1 MTNESGPQGFDVSG
15 EVQNPQ
21 TVAVKY
27 TVTQSESHT
36 PYVRT
41 FRIEP
46 PMPQIGELFLR
57 GATGNV
63 SPTVL
68 EAEFI
73 ATNALGTYIAV
84 VAGESLD
91 QEVAARV
98 LIGVGQRIQ
107 ALANHPEKA
116 LDMSAA
122 QLLSTGQFRS
132 PF

>member
-1 MTNESGPQGFDVSG
+1 MAINSASNT
-15 EVQNPQ
+15 
-21 TVAVKY
+21 A
-27 TVTQSESHT
+27 
-36 PYVRT
+36 
-41 FRIEP
+41 
-46 PMPQIGELFLR
+46 
-57 GATGNV
+57 
-63 SPTVL
+63 VL